1 MGRKK
6 GSKNHKGEK
15 PWVKYGLTES
25 AYYQR
30 MRRGQPFDAKLTKGR
45 KKDKELADAIEMFGL
60 NRLPRTSHLGRASGM
75 EYENSP
81 EKIEE
86 LKEKYKN
93 GITSEIW
100 EEFVSSF

>member
-25 AYYQR
+25 AYYHR
-30 MRRGQPFDAKLTKGR
+30 MRRGIPFDAKLTPGR
-45 KKDKELADAIEMFGL
+45 KKDKELAKALEMFGK
-60 NRLPRTSHLGRASGM
+60 LPRTSHWGRASGR
-75 EYENSP
+75 EYENPP

-86 LKEKYKN
+86 LWQKYKN
-93 GITSEIW
+93 GITSGIW
-100 EEFVSSF
+100 KEFVLSF

>member
-25 AYYQR
+25 AYYYR
-30 MRRGQPFDAKLTKGR
+30 MRCGIPFDAKLNRGR
-45 KKDKELADAIEMFGL
+45 KKDKELAEALETFGK
-60 NRLPRTSHLGRASGM
+60 LPRTSRLGRASGRK
-75 EYENSP
+75 YENPP